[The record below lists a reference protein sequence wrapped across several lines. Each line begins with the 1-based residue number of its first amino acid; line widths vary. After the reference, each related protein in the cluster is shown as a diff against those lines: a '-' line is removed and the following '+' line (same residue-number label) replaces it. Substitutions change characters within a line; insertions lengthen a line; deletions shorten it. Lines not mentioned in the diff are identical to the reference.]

1 MGSLSMQ
8 GRDATA
14 ACPRRWASGAV
25 NWELAMNKCLPIV
38 GLALVA
44 SVTACEYKEQRT
56 VQQPAPAAA
65 VMATTPAPAGSVVYT
80 PPAPA
85 TTTVYTTR

>member
-1 MGSLSMQ
+1 MKFF
-8 GRDATA
+8 
-14 ACPRRWASGAV
+14 PV
-25 NWELAMNKCLPIV
+25 IV

-56 VQQPAPAAA
+56 VQQPAPAP
-65 VMATTPAPAGSVVYT
+65 ATVVATPAPPGSVVYT
-80 PPAPA
+80 PPVPA